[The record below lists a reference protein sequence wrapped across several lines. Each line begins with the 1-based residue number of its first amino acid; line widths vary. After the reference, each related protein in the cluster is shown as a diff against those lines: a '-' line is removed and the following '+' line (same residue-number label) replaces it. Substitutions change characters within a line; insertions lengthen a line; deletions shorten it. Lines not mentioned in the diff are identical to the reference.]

1 MCGGDSRDC
10 DVGLSKGHLLL
21 ALQVVATPSGILPNS
36 GIELRSPASQAD
48 SLLSKPP
55 GKPLIY
61 NNMFE
66 STEGEKFEEGKCD
79 S

>member
-1 MCGGDSRDC
+1 LPCP
-10 DVGLSKGHLLL
+10 
-21 ALQVVATPSGILPNS
+21 PSGILPNS